1 MSAATEVVDP
11 AFKREML
18 ARLPALR
25 AFAVSLCGR
34 RDFADDLVQTTIL
47 RAWSNQQSF
56 QAGTNMKAWLFR
68 ILRNE
73 FYSILRRSG
82 REISDSD
89 GLQTDRMAVQ
99 ASQHASLELKDIRVA
114 LDALPEDQREA
125 VVLVGASGFSYE
137 EAAEICGCAIG
148 TLKSRV
154 NRARVR
160 LRDLLELAEDEA
172 AAPEPV
178 GEYSGPRS

>member
-1 MSAATEVVDP
+1 MTGGSETADP
-11 AFKREML
+11 VFKREML

-34 RDFADDLVQTTIL
+34 SDFADDLVQTTIL
-47 RAWSNQQSF
+47 RAWSSQKSF
-56 QAGTNMKAWLFR
+56 QPGTNMKAWLFR

-73 FYSILRRSG
+73 FYSVLRRSG

-89 GLQTDRMAVQ
+89 GVQTDRMAIHAPQ
-99 ASQHASLELKDIRVA
+99 QASLELKDIRVA

-137 EAAEICGCAIG
+137 EAADICGCAIG

-154 NRARVR
+154 NRARAR
-160 LRDLLELAEDEA
+160 LRDLLELADGES
-172 AAPEPV
+172 AAPEPAV
-178 GEYSGPRS
+178 DYTGPGS

>member
-1 MSAATEVVDP
+1 MSAATEAVDP
-11 AFKREML
+11 DFKRDIL
-18 ARLPALR
+18 GRLPALR

-34 RDFADDLVQTTIL
+34 SDFADDLVQTTIL
-47 RAWSNQQSF
+47 RAWANQQSF
-56 QAGTNMKAWLFR
+56 QPGTNMKAWLFR

-73 FYSILRRSG
+73 FYSVLRRSG
-82 REISDSD
+82 REVSDSD

-99 ASQHASLELKDIRVA
+99 APQQASLELKDIRVA

-137 EAAEICGCAIG
+137 EAAEICGCAVG

-160 LRDLLELAEDEA
+160 LRDLLELADGEA

-178 GEYSGPRS
+178 GDYSGPRS